1 MPSLILALLLAGGAG
16 AQGSAQPPFQQPVIV
31 TTGDAVVRKLPDRAF
46 VIIAAESR
54 AKNPR
59 DAQRENAEAMTAV
72 QQRLAVAKIPKDA
85 IRTVAYAL
93 DQEFDYLQARRVL
106 RGFVARNTIEAR
118 VDDLSRVG
126 DVIDAVVGGGAT
138 SVDSLRFDVQD
149 RAALEREALRLAVT
163 DARGRAEAA
172 ASGAGQTIDRILR
185 IEDSRDAI
193 IMPPRPMVMART
205 AEAAATTPIE
215 PGIVEV
221 RAHVTLTVSM
231 K

>member
-1 MPSLILALLLAGGAG
+1 MNRAGYY
-16 AQGSAQPPFQQPVIV
+16 P
-31 TTGDAVVRKLPDRAF
+31 
-46 VIIAAESR
+46 
-54 AKNPR
+54 
-59 DAQRENAEAMTAV
+59 
-72 QQRLAVAKIPKDA
+72 
-85 IRTVAYAL
+85 
-93 DQEFDYLQARRVL
+93 
-106 RGFVARNTIEAR
+106 AR
-118 VDDLSRVG
+118 VT
-126 DVIDAVVGGGAT
+126 DVAWTVVVGGGAT